1 VEARS
6 SSVSRSRGWQE
17 QPTNSAITV
26 LVADDEPDVR
36 LLVRVVL
43 ERAGL
48 HVVAEAVDGHD
59 ALATVNRLAPPT
71 PTVMVLDYKMPG
83 LSGLEVA
90 ARVLAESPEQPIIL
104 FSANLSADVRE
115 RAHELGVRSCVP
127 KAEVQTLPALITA
140 LATE

>member
-1 VEARS
+1 MS
-6 SSVSRSRGWQE
+6 
-17 QPTNSAITV
+17 SAITV
-26 LVADDEPDVR
+26 LVADDEPDMR

-43 ERAGL
+43 EQAGL
-48 HVVAEAVDGHD
+48 RVVAEAADGHD
-59 ALATVNRLAPPT
+59 ALAAVTRLAPPPI
-71 PTVMVLDYKMPG
+71 PTVIVLDYKMPG

-90 ARVLAESPEQPIIL
+90 TRVLAESPDQPIIL

-127 KAEVQTLPALITA
+127 KAAVKTLPALITA